1 VITLSRLATSDTYI
15 ASNQYMFQQQTCYE
29 EVLENKIKSLHH
41 EIERLKTELKASE
54 ANMQLIAKRYDAAG

>member
-1 VITLSRLATSDTYI
+1 
-15 ASNQYMFQQQTCYE
+15 MFQQQTCYE
-29 EVLENKIKSLHH
+29 EVLEKKIKSLHH